1 MRLKKVLYFI
11 QRNNK
16 SFSVNVI
23 ENKCLMLHPIV
34 TNIAP
39 LNVVLVELLEDII
52 IKLILTTM

>member
-1 MRLKKVLYFI
+1 M
-11 QRNNK
+11 
-16 SFSVNVI
+16 SD
-23 ENKCLMLHPIV
+23 V